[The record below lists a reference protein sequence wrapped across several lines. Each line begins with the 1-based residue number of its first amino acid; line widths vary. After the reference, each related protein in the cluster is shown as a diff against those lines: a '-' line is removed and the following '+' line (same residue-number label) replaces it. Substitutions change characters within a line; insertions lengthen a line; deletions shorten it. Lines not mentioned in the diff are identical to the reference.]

1 MTDDPREQ
9 PGVGV
14 LGPALVLG
22 VLVGVVAALFR
33 LALEKTWDARAQLVE
48 AAAAWGTSGG
58 LGVSGALASIGVTV
72 AGVVF
77 AVWLVRRFAPEA
89 AGSGIQEVEG
99 DLAGLHTIRWRR
111 VLPVKFLGGL
121 SAIGTGMIAG
131 REGPTVHMGAAL
143 GQWLSDLMRRSAI
156 DRHVLVAAGAAA
168 GLTAAFNA
176 PFAGIL
182 FVVEEMRS
190 HFRYGV
196 ISMPALMVACVAS
209 DVVVRAMLGSAPTIM
224 MTTEPAPPLAS
235 LWLFV
240 LLGVAFGL
248 LGPLFNFF
256 VARALDGVG
265 RLSSPYLPA
274 LVVGGA
280 IGWLAWVD
288 PVFIGGGY
296 RLIADA
302 LAGKIAVGLLLI
314 IFIAR
319 YAGTVLCY
327 AAGAPGGIFA
337 PMLALGTV
345 LGLWFGDVAGSLL
358 PGLVPH
364 PEVFTVAGMGGL
376 FAAVVRAPLTGVA
389 LALGLTANHE
399 LLLAVLTTC
408 LAASVVAHL
417 VGGRPIYSM
426 LLERSML
433 ARSGSQ
439 PASE

>member
-1 MTDDPREQ
+1 VNTDDPREQ
-9 PGVGV
+9 PRITV

-22 VLVGVVAALFR
+22 TIVGGVAACFR
-33 LALEKTWDARAQLVE
+33 LALDGAWEARSWLVDG
-48 AAAAWGTSGG
+48 AGAWG
-58 LGVSGALASIGVTV
+58 APASIAVTV
-72 AGVVF
+72 VGVVV

-89 AGSGIQEVEG
+89 GGSGIQEVEG
-99 DLAGLHTIRWRR
+99 DLAGVHEVRWSR

-121 SAIGTGMIAG
+121 TALGTGMIGG

-143 GQWLSDLMRRSAI
+143 GQWVSEWMRRSPR
-156 DRHVLVAAGAAA
+156 DRHVLIAAGAGA

-182 FVVEEMRS
+182 FVVEEMRP

-196 ISMPALMVACVAS
+196 VSMPALIVACVAS
-209 DVVVRAMLGSAPTIM
+209 DGVVRAMLGTAPIVAMSA
-224 MTTEPAPPLAS
+224 EPAPPLSS

-240 LLGVAFGL
+240 LLGVVFGG
-248 LGPLFNFF
+248 LGPLFNLL
-256 VARALDGVG
+256 VGRALDAAE
-265 RLSSPYLPA
+265 RLPPFVPA
-274 LVVGGA
+274 LVIGGA

-288 PVFIGGGY
+288 PAFVGGGY

-314 IFIAR
+314 VFLAR

-345 LGLWFGDVAGSLL
+345 FGLWFGDVAAGIL
-358 PGLVPH
+358 PALVPH
-364 PEVFTVAGMGGL
+364 PDAFTVAGMGAL

-389 LALGLTANHE
+389 LAISLTARPG
-399 LLLAVLTTC
+399 LLLAVLTAC
-408 LAASVVAHL
+408 GVASAMAHL
-417 VGGRPIYSM
+417 IGGRPIYTM
-426 LLERSML
+426 LLERSL
-433 ARSGSQ
+433 RDRRAAGE
-439 PASE
+439 PAAQG